1 MDSLNPILEADVL
14 PISDG
19 FRTGKLLSGV
29 ERRPGDGRLRECA
42 SRCTFQEHMAR
53 RYSLA
58 DARSR
63 LPTIV
68 DEAEAG
74 HEIELTRRGELVA
87 VLVSRQTFDR
97 LRGGRR
103 QFKEAYRAFLER
115 YPLDEIAV
123 SDVREAF
130 PRDRSTGRKVHL

>member
-1 MDSLNPILEADVL
+1 
-14 PISDG
+14 
-19 FRTGKLLSGV
+19 
-29 ERRPGDGRLRECA
+29 
-42 SRCTFQEHMAR
+42 MAR
-53 RYSLA
+53 RYSIA
-58 DARSR
+58 QARSR

-74 HEIELTRRGELVA
+74 HEIELTRRGEPVA

-103 QFKEAYRAFLER
+103 QFKEAYRTFLER